1 MTVARRLLAIWC
13 AVGMLVA
20 LPASASPAK
29 GASPG
34 ASPIPILAYY
44 YIWYD
49 TTSWNRAK
57 SDYPVLGRY
66 SSDDV
71 NVMRQ
76 HVLWAKQ
83 AGINGFIVSWKNTL
97 VLDQRLEQLVKIA
110 DEEHFKL
117 AIMYQGLDFNR
128 EPLPADRVAADLEY
142 FIENYAGDPA
152 FDILG
157 GPMFIWSGTWMYS
170 TTDIKNVAQTRKRA
184 ACGTGTDFTRPCVTL
199 LATERNVDGVRRLA
213 GLVDGDAYY
222 WSSVNPDTYKGYSEK
237 LLKMRDAVKVT
248 GGLWI
253 APAAPGFDARLIGGT
268 TVVDRKGGETL
279 RRELDAASGS
289 SPDAIGLIS
298 WNEFSENSAVEPSVN
313 YGNTALSVLADVT
326 NGRPPQITEFD
337 SSQPDPGMVSRPSDD
352 TLGRILALT
361 LLAVL
366 LVGGGVV
373 ISRRTRKPVQASAE
387 ARLVPEDP
395 SRRWRRK

>member
-1 MTVARRLLAIWC
+1 
-13 AVGMLVA
+13 MLVA
-20 LPASASPAK
+20 LPASGSPAR

-49 TTSWNRAK
+49 TQSWDRAK

-66 SSDDV
+66 SSDDAS
-71 NVMRQ
+71 VMRQ

-97 VLDQRLEQLVKIA
+97 ILDQRLEQLVKIA
-110 DEEHFKL
+110 DEEQFKL

-128 EPLPADRVAADLEY
+128 QPLPADRVAADLEY
-142 FIENYAGDPA
+142 FIENYASDPA

-157 GPMFIWSGTWMYS
+157 GPTFIWSGTWEYS
-170 TTDIKNVAQTRKRA
+170 TTDIRNVAQTRKRA
-184 ACGTGTDFTRPCVTL
+184 ACGTGTDFTRACVTL

-213 GLVDGDAYY
+213 GIVDGDAYY
-222 WSSVNPDTYKGYSEK
+222 WSSVNPDTYKGYPDK
-237 LLKMRDAVKVT
+237 LVQMRDAVKAT

-268 TVVDRKGGETL
+268 TVVDRKGGDTL
-279 RRELDAASGS
+279 RRELDAAYAS

-298 WNEFSENSAVEPSVN
+298 FNEFSENTAVEPSVN

-326 NGRPPQITEFD
+326 NGRPPQITQFD
-337 SSQPDPGMVSRPSDD
+337 SSQPAPGVVNRPLDD
-352 TLGRILALT
+352 LVGRILALT
-361 LLAVL
+361 LIAVL
-366 LVGGGVV
+366 LVASGVV
-373 ISRRTRKPVQASAE
+373 ISRRTRKPVQVSTDAHLA
-387 ARLVPEDP
+387 PEDP